1 MDYFYVLDGIKVSV
15 KNRKGF
21 INCLIQRDE
30 EIEINWSELSNDEML
45 NEFNVPVGVRKGID
59 SIKLVAHLKAQTR
72 AGVAEASFNPE
83 CR

>member
-1 MDYFYVLDGIKVSV
+1 MDYFCVLDGIKVSV
-15 KNRKGF
+15 EDRKGF
-21 INCLIQRDE
+21 INCLLQRDN
-30 EIEINWSELSNDEML
+30 EIEIYWDELYDDEML
-45 NEFNVPVGVRKGID
+45 NEFNVPVGVREDID